1 MSTAQFSAPHL
12 AKAKSSTNLLDR
24 IKLEQSKIEEQLA
37 IEYLNKTLNLSIC
50 LGNLQQELK
59 DGIILCNLV
68 NHIRPG
74 TIKMVA
80 QKKGFAFIQM
90 DNITRFLQGVRQL
103 GMEEPRL
110 FEANDLHGAKDM
122 SAVINTILT
131 LAEFSS
137 VHTPSLL
144 KGEEEVQ
151 GDVKGLHK
159 QHISTHADY
168 TNGPLRVNTR
178 EFDSLNG
185 SRPPKSPLRSCSLNT
200 GKRTKESRSNSVSSS
215 TSSCSSSSSSS
226 STNTPLTPPIPIT
239 PRKNSAK
246 PAPEDALVAI
256 DEDVVTIG
264 NGKIVLEDEGGITT
278 YQLGNCIGKG
288 QFGSVYRTLDLSTG
302 EVVAVK
308 RVKLENDDLYQEII
322 KEVNILKTLTHTN
335 VVKYIGF
342 IPTKQYLNI
351 VLEYAENGSLMSTLK
366 AFGAFPEKLVAS
378 FCIKI
383 LRGLEY
389 LHENQVVHCDL
400 KAANILTTKTGDVK
414 LTDFGVSLNLKI
426 KAVDADSISG
436 TPNWMA
442 PEVIELKGATT
453 KSDVWSLGCTLV
465 ELVTG
470 KPPYSDLL
478 AMSAMFHIVED
489 DYPPLPEN
497 ISQDM
502 KDFLLCCFQKDPENR
517 SSSTELLQHDW
528 IIKNKKK
535 ATTSKKNKDFINSQD
550 STPYHLLEETSHATP
565 KKKTAGVT
573 NTKYYSLNAN
583 TILPPSASFDDA
595 NSHHFIQTSFG
606 KAVECKVCNEVM
618 ANESVFC
625 EVCSLVCH
633 KECKQ
638 TAFSCPPRVNDQQP
652 SYDWVFS
659 AKIYNRSTGNNT
671 INVTRGHIPQEFSTK
686 QINKSNSLRETR
698 SSSTTVSSHPQ
709 AESIRKYSRA
719 LGLTAQEQIAL
730 CENPALLM
738 HTMSMEKTAIIPILA
753 SENETLIEKLIRK
766 RHNSKKHSADEQCII
781 S

>member
-1 MSTAQFSAPHL
+1 MSTNITHFSAPHL
-12 AKAKSSTNLLDR
+12 TKARSSTNLLDR

-37 IEYLNKTLNLSIC
+37 IEYLNKTLSLSIG
-50 LGNLQQELK
+50 LGSLQQELK
-59 DGIILCNLV
+59 DGVILCNLV

-103 GMEEPRL
+103 GMEQPRL
-110 FEANDLHGAKDM
+110 FEANDLHGAKNM

-137 VHTPSLL
+137 IQTTSLI
-144 KGEEEVQ
+144 KEEEDQ
-151 GDVKGLHK
+151 GLHK
-159 QHISTHADY
+159 DLQDITTNADR
-168 TNGPLRVNTR
+168 TNKPLRVNTK
-178 EFDSLNG
+178 EIELN
-185 SRPPKSPLRSCSLNT
+185 SNRPPKSPLRPCSVTT
-200 GKRTKESRSNSVSSS
+200 GKRIKESRSNSVCST
-215 TSSCSSSSSSS
+215 TSSCSSS
-226 STNTPLTPPIPIT
+226 STNTPLTPPIPTT
-239 PRKNSAK
+239 PKKSSTK
-246 PAPEDALVAI
+246 PILENKL
-256 DEDVVTIG
+256 DEDIVTMG
-264 NGKIVLEDEGGITT
+264 SGKIVLEDEGGNTITT

-389 LHENQVVHCDL
+389 LHDNQVVHCDL

-470 KPPYSDLL
+470 KPPYGDLL
-478 AMSAMFHIVED
+478 AMSAMFRIVED

-502 KDFLLCCFQKDPENR
+502 KDFLLCCFQKDPDQR
-517 SSSTELLQHDW
+517 SSSKELLQHDW

-535 ATTSKKNKDFINSQD
+535 ATTTKKNKDIINSHD
-550 STPYHLLEETSHATP
+550 ATPYHLLEETSHTTP
-565 KKKTAGVT
+565 KKKPVDVT
-573 NTKYYSLNAN
+573 STKYYSLNAN
-583 TILPPSASFDDA
+583 TIPPTNSFNDA

-606 KAVECKVCNEVM
+606 KAVECKVCNSVM
-618 ANESVFC
+618 EKESVFC
-625 EVCSLVCH
+625 EICSLVCH

-638 TAFSCPPRVNDQQP
+638 AAFSCPPRVNDQQP
-652 SYDWVFS
+652 SYDWIFS

-671 INVTRGHIPQEFSTK
+671 INTTRGHIPQEFNTK
-686 QINKSNSLRETR
+686 QVKSSSVRETR
-698 SSSTTVSSHPQ
+698 SSSNTVSNHPQ

-738 HTMSMEKTAIIPILA
+738 HTMAMEKTAIIPIVA
-753 SENETLIEKLIRK
+753 VENETLIEKLIRK
-766 RHNSKKHSADEQCII
+766 RHNNKKHSTDEQCII